1 MAADLSRISLFQG
14 LKLDDLRALG
24 ARTEVRELPADTML
38 IKQGDPADSL
48 LAILKG
54 KVKVYLVDANGQE
67 FVVDVRGAGGYV
79 GEMMLDDKPRSAWVK
94 TLEPSSFAVIP
105 RNEFKAL
112 LMANPELSLQVI
124 KNLIRLARGT
134 NIRTLEDVRTR
145 GELQA
150 LYRAAQGHQGQG
162 PAGRE
167 ALGDREAL
175 GADVA
180 AGVRD
185 PAVLLHGRIHRD
197 DVAGRPH
204 RALALLRV
212 FRQEGVDLL
221 YAQLGLAGNRLRA
234 HHAVHPLHVF
244 LHARHDR
251 APFRRGMAL
260 RVGQHVALA
269 ARERGMPRPRAGR
282 PPDSAAGRAASA
294 HGAAR

>member
-1 MAADLSRISLFQG
+1 MAADLSKISLFQG

-105 RNEFKAL
+105 RTEFKAL

-124 KNLIRLARGT
+124 KNLIRLARGH

-145 GELQA
+145 GELQ
-150 LYRAAQGHQGQG
+150 LYSEQLRVTKGKDQPSVKRWVSAK
-162 PAGRE
+162 RW
-167 ALGDREAL
+167 
-175 GADVA
+175 
-180 AGVRD
+180 
-185 PAVLLHGRIHRD
+185 VLLLLLVFAILQFYFM
-197 DVAGRPH
+197 DV
-204 RALALLRV
+204 
-212 FRQEGVDLL
+212 FFEMMSMSGV
-221 YAQLGLAGNRLRA
+221 
-234 HHAVHPLHVF
+234 
-244 LHARHDR
+244 AR
-251 APFRRGMAL
+251 
-260 RVGQHVALA
+260 
-269 ARERGMPRPRAGR
+269 
-282 PPDSAAGRAASA
+282 
-294 HGAAR
+294 

>member
-145 GELQA
+145 GELQ
-150 LYRAAQGHQGQG
+150 LYIEQLKVTKGKDRPGVKRWVIAKRWVLMLLLVFAILQYYFMDVFI
-162 PAGRE
+162 E
-167 ALGDREAL
+167 MMSLG
-175 GADVA
+175 
-180 AGVRD
+180 
-185 PAVLLHGRIHRD
+185 GRI
-197 DVAGRPH
+197 
-204 RALALLRV
+204 
-212 FRQEGVDLL
+212 
-221 YAQLGLAGNRLRA
+221 
-234 HHAVHPLHVF
+234 
-244 LHARHDR
+244 
-251 APFRRGMAL
+251 AP
-260 RVGQHVALA
+260 
-269 ARERGMPRPRAGR
+269 
-282 PPDSAAGRAASA
+282 
-294 HGAAR
+294 

>member
-1 MAADLSRISLFQG
+1 MAADLSKISLFQG

-124 KNLIRLARGT
+124 KNLIRLARGH

-145 GELQA
+145 GELQ
-150 LYRAAQGHQGQG
+150 LYIEQLKVTKGKDQPSVKRWVSAK
-162 PAGRE
+162 RW
-167 ALGDREAL
+167 
-175 GADVA
+175 
-180 AGVRD
+180 
-185 PAVLLHGRIHRD
+185 VLLLLLVFAILQFYFMDVFIEMMSISGRI
-197 DVAGRPH
+197 
-204 RALALLRV
+204 
-212 FRQEGVDLL
+212 
-221 YAQLGLAGNRLRA
+221 
-234 HHAVHPLHVF
+234 
-244 LHARHDR
+244 
-251 APFRRGMAL
+251 AP
-260 RVGQHVALA
+260 
-269 ARERGMPRPRAGR
+269 
-282 PPDSAAGRAASA
+282 
-294 HGAAR
+294 

>member
-1 MAADLSRISLFQG
+1 MAADLSKISLFQG

-105 RNEFKAL
+105 RTEFKAL

-124 KNLIRLARGT
+124 KNLIRLARGH

-145 GELQA
+145 GELQ
-150 LYRAAQGHQGQG
+150 LYIEQLKVTKGKDQPSVKRWVTAK
-162 PAGRE
+162 R
-167 ALGDREAL
+167 
-175 GADVA
+175 
-180 AGVRD
+180 
-185 PAVLLHGRIHRD
+185 AVLLVLLVFAILQYYFMDVFFEMMSMSGIGR
-197 DVAGRPH
+197 
-204 RALALLRV
+204 
-212 FRQEGVDLL
+212 
-221 YAQLGLAGNRLRA
+221 
-234 HHAVHPLHVF
+234 
-244 LHARHDR
+244 
-251 APFRRGMAL
+251 
-260 RVGQHVALA
+260 
-269 ARERGMPRPRAGR
+269 
-282 PPDSAAGRAASA
+282 
-294 HGAAR
+294 

>member
-1 MAADLSRISLFQG
+1 MAADLSKISLFQG

-67 FVVDVRGAGGYV
+67 FVLDVRGAGGYV

-94 TLEPSSFAVIP
+94 TLEPSAFAVIP

-145 GELQA
+145 GELQ
-150 LYRAAQGHQGQG
+150 LYIEQLKVTKGKDQPCVKRWVSAK
-162 PAGRE
+162 RWV
-167 ALGDREAL
+167 LL
-175 GADVA
+175 LLLVF
-180 AGVRD
+180 
-185 PAVLLHGRIHRD
+185 AVLQYYFMDVFIEMMSIGGRI
-197 DVAGRPH
+197 
-204 RALALLRV
+204 
-212 FRQEGVDLL
+212 
-221 YAQLGLAGNRLRA
+221 
-234 HHAVHPLHVF
+234 
-244 LHARHDR
+244 
-251 APFRRGMAL
+251 AP
-260 RVGQHVALA
+260 
-269 ARERGMPRPRAGR
+269 
-282 PPDSAAGRAASA
+282 
-294 HGAAR
+294 

>member
-54 KVKVYLVDANGQE
+54 KVKIYLVDANGQE

-105 RNEFKAL
+105 RTEFKAL

-124 KNLIRLARGT
+124 KNLIRLARGH

-145 GELQA
+145 GELQ
-150 LYRAAQGHQGQG
+150 LYIEQLKVTKGKDQPSVKRWVTAK
-162 PAGRE
+162 R
-167 ALGDREAL
+167 
-175 GADVA
+175 
-180 AGVRD
+180 
-185 PAVLLHGRIHRD
+185 AVLLVLLVFAILQYYFMDVFFEMMSMSGIGR
-197 DVAGRPH
+197 
-204 RALALLRV
+204 
-212 FRQEGVDLL
+212 
-221 YAQLGLAGNRLRA
+221 
-234 HHAVHPLHVF
+234 
-244 LHARHDR
+244 
-251 APFRRGMAL
+251 
-260 RVGQHVALA
+260 
-269 ARERGMPRPRAGR
+269 
-282 PPDSAAGRAASA
+282 
-294 HGAAR
+294 

>member
-1 MAADLSRISLFQG
+1 MAADLSKISLFQG

-105 RNEFKAL
+105 RTEFKAL

-124 KNLIRLARGT
+124 KNLIRLARGH

-145 GELQA
+145 GELQ
-150 LYRAAQGHQGQG
+150 LYIEQLKVTSGKDQPSVKRWVNAK
-162 PAGRE
+162 RM
-167 ALGDREAL
+167 
-175 GADVA
+175 
-180 AGVRD
+180 
-185 PAVLLHGRIHRD
+185 VLLVLLVFAILQYYFMDVFIEMMSMSGRIS
-197 DVAGRPH
+197 P
-204 RALALLRV
+204 
-212 FRQEGVDLL
+212 
-221 YAQLGLAGNRLRA
+221 
-234 HHAVHPLHVF
+234 
-244 LHARHDR
+244 
-251 APFRRGMAL
+251 
-260 RVGQHVALA
+260 
-269 ARERGMPRPRAGR
+269 
-282 PPDSAAGRAASA
+282 
-294 HGAAR
+294 